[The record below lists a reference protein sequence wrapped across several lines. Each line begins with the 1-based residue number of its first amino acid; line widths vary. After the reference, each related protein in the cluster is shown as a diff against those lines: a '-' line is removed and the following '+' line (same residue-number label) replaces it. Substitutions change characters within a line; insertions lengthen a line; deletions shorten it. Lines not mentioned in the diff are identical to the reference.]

1 MAMGEREEDRQQ
13 AVFVSTSELCSAGH
27 PFYRAVNEILRDA
40 EFDRFAEQQCRKFY
54 AEKGQP
60 SIAPGVYFRM
70 LMVGYFEGID
80 SERGIA
86 WRCADSLAL
95 REFLGCGVEKTPPDH
110 SSVSRTRRRLDIET
124 HEAVFGRV
132 LEILREGKLL
142 DGTTVGVDA
151 TTLEANAA
159 LRSIVRRDSG
169 AGYQEF
175 LTQLAQASGIETPSR
190 EDLAKVDKD
199 RPKKGSN
206 DEWKHPHDEDAR
218 ITKMKDGRTH
228 LAHKLEHAVDM
239 DTGAILGMT
248 VQPISGDTQSLEPTL
263 TEADERLQRVGLAV
277 HEVVCDK
284 GYHANATMKQRDED
298 GLRSYVSEPR
308 RPRRRWDKDRA
319 AQQPTYANRRR
330 INGARGKRLQR
341 RRGELLERS
350 FAHLLETGGMRRVH
364 LRGHENIRKR
374 LLIHAAGFNLGLL
387 MRARFGYGTPRSLQ
401 GLRRLFR
408 SLVSHIR
415 GRCAEVF
422 APIVALIFRVTSFQ
436 SMDARIRPAIH
447 PRMPFAPS
455 AHSATGC

>member
-13 AVFVSTSELCSAGH
+13 AVFVSTSELRSAGH
-27 PFYRAVNEILRDA
+27 PFYRAVNGILRDA
-40 EFDRFAEQQCRKFY
+40 EFDRFAEQQCRKLY

-60 SIAPGVYFRM
+60 SIAPGVSFRM

-142 DGTTVGVDA
+142 DGTTVGV
-151 TTLEANAA
+151 NAA

-169 AGYQEF
+169 AGYQGF
-175 LTQLAQASGIETPSR
+175 LKQLAQASGIETPSR

-387 MRARFGYGTPRSLQ
+387 MRVRFGYGTPRSLQ

>member
-1 MAMGEREEDRQQ
+1 
-13 AVFVSTSELCSAGH
+13 
-27 PFYRAVNEILRDA
+27 
-40 EFDRFAEQQCRKFY
+40 
-54 AEKGQP
+54 
-60 SIAPGVYFRM
+60 
-70 LMVGYFEGID
+70 
-80 SERGIA
+80 
-86 WRCADSLAL
+86 
-95 REFLGCGVEKTPPDH
+95 
-110 SSVSRTRRRLDIET
+110 
-124 HEAVFGRV
+124 
-132 LEILREGKLL
+132 
-142 DGTTVGVDA
+142 
-151 TTLEANAA
+151 
-159 LRSIVRRDSG
+159 
-169 AGYQEF
+169 
-175 LTQLAQASGIETPSR
+175 
-190 EDLAKVDKD
+190 
-199 RPKKGSN
+199 
-206 DEWKHPHDEDAR
+206 
-218 ITKMKDGRTH
+218 
-228 LAHKLEHAVDM
+228 
-239 DTGAILGMT
+239 
-248 VQPISGDTQSLEPTL
+248 
-263 TEADERLQRVGLAV
+263 
-277 HEVVCDK
+277 
-284 GYHANATMKQRDED
+284 MKQRDED

-374 LLIHAAGFNLGLL
+374 LLIHATGFNLGLL

-447 PRMPFAPS
+447 PRMPFALS